1 MNFAQTNTVTMPAT
15 TFRSTSTQQST
26 GSAYTADPWLTD
38 FSQTN
43 AIFIPTAAFQS
54 TSTLQSTGSAYASNP
69 WFGVDANAQT
79 MVPGREPRRIGPPT
93 PSEDPTPI
101 GDALLP
107 LLLMAVLYTFVK
119 RRLNVLA

>member
-15 TFRSTSTQQST
+15 TFHSTSTLHST
-26 GSAYTADPWLTD
+26 GSTYTANPWLTD
-38 FSQTN
+38 LAQTN
-43 AIFIPTAAFQS
+43 AISIPTAAFQS
-54 TSTLQSTGSAYASNP
+54 TSTLQSTGSAYASSP
-69 WFGVDANAQT
+69 WFGADANAQT

-93 PSEDPTPI
+93 RSGDPTPV

>member
-15 TFRSTSTQQST
+15 TFHSTSTQQST
-26 GSAYTADPWLTD
+26 GSAYASDPWLVD
-38 FSQTN
+38 LAQTN
-43 AIFIPTAAFQS
+43 AISIPTAVFQS

-69 WFGVDANAQT
+69 WFGADANAQT

-93 PSEDPTPI
+93 PSGDPTPI